1 MKAKNIKAVCAK
13 VIRQWTESIADQ
25 SVREV
30 VQQNSIITGGAIA
43 SMLLGEEVKDFDVY
57 FRTKEAALVV
67 AYHYAKQFNNTHGRQ
82 VQVTSGEDRVQLRVQ
97 STGVAESDDHSQD
110 DESKDGQEID
120 AVVNAT
126 IESDK
131 KPTEPTTKPKFRPVF
146 ISSNAISLSN
156 KVQVVTRFFGEP
168 DVIHENYDFVHCTN
182 YWCSWN
188 GELTLRPAAMEALLA
203 RDLRYVGSKYPL
215 CSLIRTRKFVQ
226 RGWQISAGQYLKMA
240 MNLQQFDLTNLKVL
254 EDQLTG
260 VDAAYFDQII
270 RALTARDSETVDRSY
285 LAELIDRMF

>member
-1 MKAKNIKAVCAK
+1 MKAKNIRAVCAK
-13 VIRQWTESIADQ
+13 VIRQWVESIDDEAVKDA
-25 SVREV
+25 VKD
-30 VQQNSIITGGAIA
+30 NAIITGGAIA
-43 SMLLGEEVKDFDVY
+43 SMLLGEDVNDFDVY
-57 FRTKEAALVV
+57 FRTKQAALTV
-67 AYHYAKQFNNTHGRQ
+67 AFHYAKQFNRTHSRQ
-82 VQVTSGEDRVQLRVQ
+82 VQVVSGEDRVICRIG
-97 STGVAESDDHSQD
+97 SSGVAEDEDHHFD
-110 DESKDGQEID
+110 DESKDGQEIEG
-120 AVVNAT
+120 VVAAT

-131 KPTEPTTKPKFRPVF
+131 KATEPTTKPRFRPLF

-240 MNLQQFDLTNLKVL
+240 MNLQKFDLTNVKVL

-260 VDAAYFDQII
+260 VDAAYFEQII
-270 RALTARDSETVDRSY
+270 RALIARNSEIVDQNY
-285 LAELIDRMF
+285 LAQLIDKMF